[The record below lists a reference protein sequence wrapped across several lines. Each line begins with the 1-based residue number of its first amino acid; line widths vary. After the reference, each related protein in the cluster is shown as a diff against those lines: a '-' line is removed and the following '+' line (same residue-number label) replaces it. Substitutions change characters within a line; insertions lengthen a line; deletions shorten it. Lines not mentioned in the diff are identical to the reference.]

1 MLLYHIFSSSM
12 SFSEKII
19 YLTVYIIVL
28 AWSLS
33 IHEFMHAWVAEKM
46 GDDTPRRQGR
56 ISLNPMA
63 HIDPTGAI
71 LLLLA
76 GFGWGKPVQ
85 INPNNLKRFKR
96 WNCERLIS
104 LAGVFANFVMALIS
118 SLFFVF
124 FWVYFRKHGASSEK
138 VEMIQTIVKFFFE
151 MLTEVNLGLMA
162 FNLIP
167 VPPLDG
173 YRFVYTFIPYNWRQK
188 FNEVV
193 KYSAYIFLGLI
204 LLENFTHVDILSRI
218 INWIETPFVKV
229 IKLITDPLKSWL
241 WDIL

>member
-1 MLLYHIFSSSM
+1 MLIYNVFSSSM

-19 YLTVYIIVL
+19 YLTLFIIVL
-28 AWSLS
+28 AFSLS

-71 LLLLA
+71 LLFLA

-118 SLFFVF
+118 SLFFTF
-124 FWVYFRKHGASSEK
+124 FFVYFRSHGASSEK
-138 VEMIQTIVKFFFE
+138 VWMIQNIVLFFFE
-151 MLTEVNLGLMA
+151 MLTSINLGLMA

-173 YRFVYTFIPYNWRQK
+173 YRFVYTFIPYKMRNA
-188 FNEVV
+188 FNSLV
-193 KYSAYIFLGLI
+193 KYTSYAFLLLI
-204 LLENFTHVDILSRI
+204 LLENFTHVSLLSRLI
-218 INWIETPFVKV
+218 GWIETPFVKV
-229 IKLITDPLKSWL
+229 IELITDPLESWL